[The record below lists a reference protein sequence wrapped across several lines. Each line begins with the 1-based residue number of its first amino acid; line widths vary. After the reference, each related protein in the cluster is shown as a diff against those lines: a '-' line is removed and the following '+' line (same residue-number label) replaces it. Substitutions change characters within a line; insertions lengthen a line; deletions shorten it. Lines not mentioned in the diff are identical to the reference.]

1 MKQLSGDALED
12 LMQKYA
18 DLTHRF
24 EMENG
29 YAYKKRTDRR
39 FKGPWLYRGRVSET
53 GFHALRWSENPRC
66 TRQTSVA
73 KA

>member
-29 YAYKKRTDRR
+29 YAYKSELTGVL
-39 FKGPWLYRGRVSET
+39 KGLGLSLI
-53 GFHALRWSENPRC
+53 HI
-66 TRQTSVA
+66 
-73 KA
+73 

>member
-1 MKQLSGDALED
+1 MKQLSGDALEN

-29 YAYKKRTDRR
+29 YAYKSELTGVL
-39 FKGPWLYRGRVSET
+39 KGLGYRGRVSKPVST
-53 GFHALRWSENPRC
+53 LRWSE
-66 TRQTSVA
+66 THIALQ
-73 KA
+73 